1 VRVRPPSEDS
11 LFGVLALSLTT
22 TTPCFDAP
30 FVCVCW
36 FVCRYECPVYLTRS
50 RGATFVTL
58 ATLRSLD
65 VTEKWVLAGVA
76 IILQK
81 DV

>member
-1 VRVRPPSEDS
+1 MQGPCLWHELADAWPLTVPLSAVPTGPPPP
-11 LFGVLALSLTT
+11 L
-22 TTPCFDAP
+22 
-30 FVCVCW
+30 
-36 FVCRYECPVYLTRS
+36 RYECPVYLTRS